1 MPLKARRAEFRLG
14 EGSTF
19 GDPPKL
25 HKRKGTTPRIGV
37 IISAADRGVVMKN
50 LRLVWTVLL
59 FLFLLT
65 TLAIAQN
72 SQSGPNAASGESSG
86 SSINDPELETSI
98 LMSGKVEVD
107 DGTPLPAPAAIRT
120 VCKEQKRLVTYTDA
134 KGAFSFT
141 LGASSA
147 RDGVFD
153 ASMSAT
159 GGSPFGNTPSPLHN
173 QREWRWCGIQADLPG
188 FSSEV
193 VELTSRT
200 DSFHAGNIG
209 SLVLHRINSVAGIT
223 VSATSAAAPNA
234 AQKAL
239 EKGLEQEKD
248 KQWDAAQDSLPKAV
262 QIYPKYAVA
271 WFELGRVQTEKKD
284 VADAKKSFA
293 QSLAADSHYVNP
305 YLGLTQ
311 IAAFE
316 QNWHEL
322 ADLTSK
328 VTALSPASSP
338 QIWFYN
344 SVANYNLNN
353 LAEAEKSAR
362 EGIRIDREHHLPRL
376 EHMLATVL
384 MGEHDYAGA
393 NEHMQNYLRLAS
405 SPAET
410 AEAQNGLAEIAKHLL
425 PATAAA
431 GGEKK

>member
-1 MPLKARRAEFRLG
+1 MG
-14 EGSTF
+14 ECVAVGN
-19 GDPPKL
+19 PPKL
-25 HKRKGTTPRIGV
+25 HKRKGTTPGIGG
-37 IISAADRGVVMKN
+37 IIACTDRGVVMKN
-50 LRLVWTVLL
+50 LRLVCIVLL
-59 FLFLLT
+59 LFFT
-65 TLAIAQN
+65 ALAIAQN
-72 SQSGPNAASGESSG
+72 SQSGPNTASGNSSG
-86 SSINDPELETSI
+86 STTNDPELETSI
-98 LMSGKVEVD
+98 LISGKVEVD

-120 VCKEQKRLVTYTDA
+120 VCKDQKRLVTYTDA
-134 KGAFSFT
+134 KGVFSFT
-141 LGASSA
+141 LGASSTQ
-147 RDGVFD
+147 DGIFD

-223 VSATSAAAPNA
+223 VSATSAAAPDA
-234 AQKAL
+234 AKKAL
-239 EKGLEQEKD
+239 EKGLEQGKD
-248 KQWDAAQDSLPKAV
+248 KQWDAAQESLQKAV

-284 VADAKKSFA
+284 VAGAKKSFA
-293 QSLAADSHYVNP
+293 ESLTADSHYVNP

-311 IAAFE
+311 IAAYE
-316 QNWHEL
+316 QNWRDL

-328 VTALSPASSP
+328 VTSLSPASSP

-362 EGIRIDREHHLPRL
+362 EGIKIDREHHLPRL

-384 MGEHDYAGA
+384 MEEHDYAGA
-393 NEHMQNYLRLAS
+393 NEHMQNYLHLAS
-405 SPAET
+405 SPGEV
-410 AEAQNGLAEIAKHLL
+410 AEAQKGLADIAKHL
-425 PATAAA
+425 PAATAAA
-431 GGEKK
+431 GAKRNRV